1 MCRYPAKPVLFTDMV
16 IRLAS
21 GAPVDA
27 VWQANPKPAQ
37 KRFCQESISIG
48 GPAAVTI
55 GFTK

>member
-1 MCRYPAKPVLFTDMV
+1 VLFTDMV